1 MTWGWIKHD
10 NINYPFNLSVFVF
23 KCVSITA
30 KLLVRAI
37 GAVVLAVAQFL
48 RRKTDGVIAGTNM
61 VGELALKSL
70 AVFFIWVILAIAVPV
85 THPGLTDTA
94 S

>member
-1 MTWGWIKHD
+1 M
-10 NINYPFNLSVFVF
+10 F

-48 RRKTDGVIAGTNM
+48 RRKADGVVAGTNM

-70 AVFFIWVILAIAVPV
+70 AVFFI
-85 THPGLTDTA
+85 
-94 S
+94 